1 MRMGMR
7 MRMRG
12 GSKNKNCQSNLI
24 SDPGAGIP
32 KKNMY
37 IRVKF
42 ACKVIT

>member
-1 MRMGMR
+1 MR

-12 GSKNKNCQSNLI
+12 GTKNKNCQFNLI
-24 SDPGAGIP
+24 SDPGTGISE
-32 KKNMY
+32 KNMY